1 LLASS
6 NILQKNGSIIPI
18 VCDVTSK
25 DSLTAAFSQVTA
37 LAPYLNAVIAN
48 SGAAGPTDALT
59 APSNPS
65 LADIQKH
72 LWSTPHSSIT
82 EVFDLNITAAY
93 FTFLAFLPLLEKGN
107 THPDSVS
114 KAGYVK
120 SQFITTGSIAG
131 YCRNNLIGYPY
142 GASKSALN
150 HLTKTL
156 STEFA
161 KYDIRAN
168 TIAPGLFVSEATQ
181 VSFAYHCEGRREAD
195 TCSL

>member
-1 LLASS
+1 MP
-6 NILQKNGSIIPI
+6 QKNGSIVPI

-25 DSLTAAFSQVTA
+25 DSLTTAFTQVTA
-37 LAPYLNAVIAN
+37 VAPYLNTVIAN

-59 APSNPS
+59 GPSNPTLS
-65 LADIQKH
+65 DIQKH

-82 EVFDLNITAAY
+82 SLFDLNITAAY

-107 THPDSVS
+107 THPESVGN
-114 KAGYVK
+114 AGYVN

-131 YCRNNLIGYPY
+131 FSRNNVIGYPY

-161 KYDIRAN
+161 KFGIRAN
-168 TIAPGLFVSEATQ
+168 SIAPGFFVSEATE
-181 VSFAYHCEGRREAD
+181 VSFVCRWERMEAD
-195 TCSL
+195 VCRV